1 MQVPSYIM
9 LGIPN
14 PEEAPPTPQRALS
27 PLGEA
32 CSRTDLTAIH
42 QLFVIS
48 DYRED
53 DGNHE
58 VLFFFSFFILNSN
71 SIYYLQYLTLD
82 MLCLSTLPSCR
93 FKSGRSKCEKC
104 WRPENVGTL
113 LSGTRTLNP
122 P

>member
-1 MQVPSYIM
+1 M

-14 PEEAPPTPQRALS
+14 PEEAPPTPQRTLS

-58 VLFFFSFFILNSN
+58 VIFCSFQNQLYVIIFRI
-71 SIYYLQYLTLD
+71 
-82 MLCLSTLPSCR
+82 
-93 FKSGRSKCEKC
+93 
-104 WRPENVGTL
+104 
-113 LSGTRTLNP
+113 
-122 P
+122 